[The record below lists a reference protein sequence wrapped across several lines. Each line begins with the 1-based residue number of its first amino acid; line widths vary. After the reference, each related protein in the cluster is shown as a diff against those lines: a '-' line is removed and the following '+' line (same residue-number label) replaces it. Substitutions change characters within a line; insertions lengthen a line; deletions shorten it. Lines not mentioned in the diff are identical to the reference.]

1 MSSFGKMR
9 RPGVRLALALM
20 LATVAASHAGY
31 VEDRD
36 GKTVIHVTL
45 FGLPDPSRSD
55 TYSRGEL
62 AGVRAFT
69 RRFPVIFKERYRD
82 RYTADPAKYGHHNW
96 DNVEL
101 ELEQFTGIEVEGVEV
116 DLLAIAGG
124 MAPDVLYINFRK
136 SDNYMR
142 NHFLYP
148 LDKPED
154 GYLSAMTEEEIN
166 FRIHPKLMPVIHRK
180 GPEGNKHV
188 WSIPYGGALGKVLL
202 YRKDLF
208 DANSIPYPTTDWTW
222 DDLLA
227 AARTITDPARGIY
240 GVLLGRHKHESWYWC
255 TFLWSAGG
263 DVMLYNEETDTWRC
277 TFDSREAA
285 VALDFYT
292 RLSAERWVDEDGN
305 VRRGYAEKDASDR
318 YVKWQRGEIGMHFA
332 YIDEKIFSTIN
343 PELTG
348 MVPVPLGPTGQRG
361 AELNS
366 RMMGLF
372 SRIENPVVRD
382 AAWEYMR
389 FYDCEEAVEI
399 KTRIMVE
406 GGLGRFVNPKYLR
419 RFGYPEIERLAPK
432 GWSDTFEIAVATG
445 QPEPYGRNSNLAYD
459 LMTYPIQ
466 DAEQMERNGE
476 LPQDPEERLDVLH
489 GLLKS
494 ACARANE
501 EMIGLITPRER
512 IKRRIAATALII
524 GIIVTFVVVFRK
536 IIRAFTPPDL
546 GVGPRKKWAFK
557 KYAWAYILMAPA
569 VLSILVWH
577 YYPLLRGSIMAFYDY
592 RLLGDSAFVGLDNFG
607 NLLFDSFW
615 WAAIWNSLRYSFLV
629 VSLTFLPPIALAIFL
644 QEVPRGKLL
653 FRTIFYLPA
662 VITGLV
668 TILLWKQFYEPSER
682 GALNALVLRIPAVG
696 FIGIGL
702 LLLVVGILFARR
714 LMIHDMRWPAAGFVA
729 AGLLL
734 FLAASSLAMPILF
747 PPHEPLLKSLG
758 QLLPR
763 LIQRTPEPYQ
773 WLSNPETAMLA
784 CVIPMIWAGMGPGCL
799 IYLAALKGIAEEYYE
814 AADID
819 GANFIDKILFI
830 VFPTLK
836 ALIIINFVGVFITSW
851 YGATASILAM
861 TGGGANTEVV
871 GLHIWYK
878 AFTYLK
884 FGPATAGA
892 WMLAFMLIGF
902 TVHQLRI
909 LSRVEF
915 RAQGSMK

>member
-799 IYLAALKGIAEEYYE
+799 IYLAALKGIAEDYYE